1 MAELP
6 GGLSQFIIF
15 GVLPVQKNGEG
26 MSNIL
31 ILGMTE
37 FFLVLFLV
45 LAYMIKVKGRV
56 EIIAG
61 YEAARVKDKK
71 GLADFVGN
79 SLIILAV
86 SACIAFIFEIV
97 NPVSEF
103 LIFMFFASVVVPVV
117 GIATFLRSREF
128 FKKEVPEKKVSQP

>member
-1 MAELP
+1 
-6 GGLSQFIIF
+6 
-15 GVLPVQKNGEG
+15 

-37 FFLVLFLV
+37 FFLILFLV
-45 LAYMIKVKGRV
+45 LAYMIKAKGRV

-61 YEAARVKDKK
+61 YDAARVKNKK

-86 SACIAFIFEIV
+86 SAFVAFIFEIV
-97 NPVSEF
+97 NPDSEF
-103 LIFMFFASVVVPVV
+103 LIFMVFASMVVPIV
-117 GIATFLRSREF
+117 GIATFWKSRKF
-128 FKKEVPEKKVSQP
+128 FGSDVSKKKTPQP